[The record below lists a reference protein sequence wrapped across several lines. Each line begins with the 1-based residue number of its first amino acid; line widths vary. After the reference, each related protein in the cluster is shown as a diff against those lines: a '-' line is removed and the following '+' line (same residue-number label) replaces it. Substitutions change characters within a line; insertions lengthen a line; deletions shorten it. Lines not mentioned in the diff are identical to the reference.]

1 MQPIMYR
8 LLNPSRSE
16 PVNYLYVREVR
27 EDYGIKPSIKLSN
40 CLIYGE
46 SVKVEGMRGAGMR

>member
-16 PVNYLYVREVR
+16 SVNYLYVREVR
-27 EDYGIKPSIKLSN
+27 EDYGVKPSIKLSN
-40 CLIYGE
+40 RLIYGQ
-46 SVKVEGMRGAGMR
+46 SVKVEGLRGAGMR

>member
-16 PVNYLYVREVR
+16 PVNYLHVREVR

-40 CLIYGE
+40 RLNYGQ
-46 SVKVEGMRGAGMR
+46 SVKVEGLRGAGMR